1 MKNKKSTGR
10 KTKRPSRKAKTPP
23 EQTAAASETVERLQQ
38 LAEDLASA
46 SKEAE
51 QIAEAVQ
58 TGLAHELLDHELDPA
73 AKKKPDD

>member
-1 MKNKKSTGR
+1 MKNQKSTGR
-10 KTKRPSRKAKTPP
+10 KTKRPPRKAKTPP

-58 TGLAHELLDHELDPA
+58 TGLAHELVDHQVDEA
-73 AKKKPDD
+73 AKKKT

>member
-10 KTKRPSRKAKTPP
+10 KTKGPSRKAKAPP
-23 EQTAAASETVERLQQ
+23 ELTAAASETVERLQQ

-58 TGLAHELLDHELDPA
+58 TGLAHELVDHQVDDV
-73 AKKKPDD
+73 AKKKT